1 MAFLDNSGDIIL
13 DAVLTDHGRKLLA
26 QGDGSFEITQ
36 FALADDEIDYSLYEK
51 NHASGSAYHDIQ
63 ILQTPVFEAFTNNT
77 SSVKN
82 KLVSF
87 ENLELLFLPI
97 IKINTKV
104 NATAMHGTLTNTFV
118 VAVDSFTEDDN
129 GSNESLKGV
138 VKDENGVDRQGM
150 LRGQTL
156 LGNYVR
162 IDQGLDTATEG
173 TDAEIS
179 PTQSLGNMVETE
191 YTVQMDSRLGHL
203 STVNGDILTEDYI
216 DDDHIAFYTVSQG
229 DTTNQIVSLINNTDS
244 GGTNTINGPRGT
256 KLEFKVKS
264 SMELQTSTFL
274 LQRLGATDEMLNREG
289 SSAKSNV
296 YYVDTMI
303 RVTGVKTGQSI
314 DVPIRF
320 VKYKST

>member
-51 NHASGSAYHDIQ
+51 NHTSGSAYYDIQ
-63 ILQTPVFEAFTNNT
+63 ILQTPVFEAFTNNS

-97 IKINTKV
+97 IKLNKNTT
-104 NATAMHGTLTNTFV
+104 ATKMTSDNNFV
-118 VAVDSFTEDDN
+118 IAADGFTEDDN
-129 GSNESLKGV
+129 GSTESTFGIV
-138 VKDENGVDRQGM
+138 QDNTGVDREGI
-150 LRGQTL
+150 LRGETL
-156 LGNYVR
+156 QGNNHIR
-162 IDQGLDTATEG
+162 IDQGLDTAAEG
-173 TDAEIS
+173 ASAQIS

-203 STVNGDILTEDYI
+203 ATVNGDILTEDYI
-216 DDDHIAFYTVSQG
+216 DDDHIAFYTVSHGDSANQIVTLIS
-229 DTTNQIVSLINNTDS
+229 DTTNSTSQ
-244 GGTNTINGPRGT
+244 TINGPRGT

-264 SMELQTSTFL
+264 SMELQTSNFL
-274 LQRLGATDEMLNREG
+274 FQRLGGTDQMTNRG
-289 SSAKSNV
+289 NTQSNI
-296 YYVDTMI
+296 YYVDTMV

>member
-36 FALADDEIDYSLYEK
+36 FALSDDEIDYSLYEK
-51 NHASGSAYHDIQ
+51 NHTSGSAYYDLQ

-87 ENLELLFLPI
+87 ENLDLLFLPI
-97 IKINTKV
+97 IKLNKKTT
-104 NATAMHGTLTNTFV
+104 ATMIHSTLATFV
-118 VAVDSFTEDDN
+118 IAADGFTEDDN
-129 GSNESLKGV
+129 GQTDSLKGIAQ
-138 VKDENGVDRQGM
+138 DQNGIDVQGI
-150 LRGQTL
+150 LRGETL
-156 LGNYVR
+156 QGDNHIR
-162 IDQGLDTATEG
+162 IDQGLDTGDASG
-173 TDAEIS
+173 NAEIS

-191 YTVQMDSRLGHL
+191 YTIQMDSRLGHL
-203 STVNGDILTEDYI
+203 ATLNGDILTEDYI

-229 DTTNQIVSLINNTDS
+229 DTVNQIVSLINDTTNNTS
-244 GGTNTINGPRGT
+244 NAINGPRGT
-256 KLEFKVKS
+256 KLELKIKS

-274 LQRLGATDEMLNREG
+274 FTRLGGTTTMTNRG
-289 SSAKSNV
+289 NTQSNI
-296 YYVDTMI
+296 YFIDTML
-303 RVTGVKTGQSI
+303 RVTGVKTGQSMDI
-314 DVPIRF
+314 PIRF

>member
-36 FALADDEIDYSLYEK
+36 FALADDEIDYSLYD
-51 NHASGSAYHDIQ
+51 NLHTSGSAYFDIE

-87 ENLELLFLPI
+87 ENLDLLFLPI
-97 IKINTKV
+97 IKLNKQTTATK
-104 NATAMHGTLTNTFV
+104 MHSSNVFV
-118 VAVDSFTEDDN
+118 IAADGFTEDDN
-129 GSNESLKGV
+129 GDSSSEKGIV
-138 VKDENGVDRQGM
+138 PDSNGVDREGI
-150 LRGQTL
+150 LRGETL
-156 LGNYVR
+156 QGDNHIRL
-162 IDQGLDTATEG
+162 DQGLDTTG
-173 TDAEIS
+173 SNGDAEIS
-179 PTQSLGNMVETE
+179 PTQSLGSMVETE

-203 STVNGDILTEDYI
+203 ATLNGDILTEDYI

-229 DTTNQIVSLINNTDS
+229 DTVNQIVSLINDT
-244 GGTNTINGPRGT
+244 TNSSVNAINGPRGT
-256 KLEFKVKS
+256 KLEFKIKS

-274 LQRLGATDEMLNREG
+274 LQRLGAEAEYDNRG
-289 SSAKSNV
+289 GNKTIV
-296 YYVDTMI
+296 YYVDTMV

-314 DVPIRF
+314 DIPIRF
-320 VKYKST
+320 VKYKS

>member
-51 NHASGSAYHDIQ
+51 NHTSGSAYYDLQ
-63 ILQTPVFEAFTNNT
+63 ILQTPVFEAFTNNS

-97 IKINTKV
+97 IKLNKKTAPTK
-104 NATAMHGTLTNTFV
+104 MHSTGTYII
-118 VAVDSFTEDDN
+118 AADGFTEDDN
-129 GSNESLKGV
+129 GSTESEKGIV
-138 VKDENGVDRQGM
+138 QDSSGVDQEGI
-150 LRGQTL
+150 LRGETL
-156 LGNYVR
+156 TGDNHIR
-162 IDQGLDTATEG
+162 IDQGLDTGAEG
-173 TDAEIS
+173 AAAEIS
-179 PTQSLGNMVETE
+179 PSQSLGNMVETE

-203 STVNGDILTEDYI
+203 ATVNGDILTEDYI
-216 DDDHIAFYTVSQG
+216 DDDHIAFYTVAQG
-229 DTTNQIVSLINNTDS
+229 DTTNQIVSLINDTDP
-244 GGTNTINGPRGT
+244 GGPNSAINGPRGT
-256 KLEFKVKS
+256 KLMFKIKS

-274 LQRLGATDEMLNREG
+274 FQRLGAETTLPNRSG
-289 SSAKSNV
+289 SSSSNL
-296 YYVDTMI
+296 YYIDTMI
-303 RVTGVKTGQSI
+303 RITGIKTGQSM
-314 DVPIRF
+314 DVPVRF

>member
-51 NHASGSAYHDIQ
+51 NHTSGSAYYDLQ
-63 ILQTPVFEAFTNNT
+63 ILQTPVFEAFTNNS

-97 IKINTKV
+97 IKLNKKSTPTK
-104 NATAMHGTLTNTFV
+104 MHSTGTFII
-118 VAVDSFTEDDN
+118 AADGFTESDN
-129 GSNESLKGV
+129 NSTESTFGIV
-138 VKDENGVDRQGM
+138 QDSTGVDREGI
-150 LRGQTL
+150 LRGETL
-156 LGNYVR
+156 SGDNHIR
-162 IDQGLDTATEG
+162 IDQGLDTGAEG
-173 TDAEIS
+173 AAAEIS
-179 PTQSLGNMVETE
+179 PSQSLGNMVETE

-203 STVNGDILTEDYI
+203 ATVNGDILTEDYI

-244 GGTNTINGPRGT
+244 GDGPDMAINGPRGT
-256 KLEFKVKS
+256 KLLFKIKS
-264 SMELQTSTFL
+264 SMELQTSNFL
-274 LQRLGATDEMLNREG
+274 FQRLGADTTLPNRG
-289 SSAKSNV
+289 GTNSNV
-296 YYVDTMI
+296 YYIDTMI
-303 RVTGVKTGQSI
+303 RVTGVKTGQSM
-314 DVPIRF
+314 DVPVRF

>member
-51 NHASGSAYHDIQ
+51 NHLSGSAYYDIQ
-63 ILQTPVFEAFTNNT
+63 ILQTPVFEAFTNNS

-97 IKINTKV
+97 IKMNQQT
-104 NATAMHGTLTNTFV
+104 NATSMHSAGTFII
-118 VAVDSFTEDDN
+118 AADGYTEDDN
-129 GSNESLKGV
+129 GSTQS
-138 VKDENGVDRQGM
+138 ENGIVQDSDGVDRNGI
-150 LRGQTL
+150 LRGETL
-156 LGNYVR
+156 LGDNHIR
-162 IDQGLDTATEG
+162 IDQGLDTSTQSG
-173 TDAEIS
+173 DPEIS
-179 PTQSLGNMVETE
+179 PTQALGNMIETE
-191 YTVQMDSRLGHL
+191 YTVQLDSRLGVL
-203 STVNGDILTEDYI
+203 STLNGDILTEDYI
-216 DDDHIAFYTVSQG
+216 DDDHIAFYTVSQS
-229 DTTNQIVSLINNTDS
+229 DTANQIVSLINDTTNNTS
-244 GGTNTINGPRGT
+244 NTINGPRGT
-256 KLEFKVKS
+256 KLEFKIKS

-274 LQRLGATDEMLNREG
+274 FQRLGGTTTLPNRANP
-289 SSAKSNV
+289 STNTNL

-303 RVTGVKTGQSI
+303 RITGVKTGQSI
-314 DVPIRF
+314 DVPLRF